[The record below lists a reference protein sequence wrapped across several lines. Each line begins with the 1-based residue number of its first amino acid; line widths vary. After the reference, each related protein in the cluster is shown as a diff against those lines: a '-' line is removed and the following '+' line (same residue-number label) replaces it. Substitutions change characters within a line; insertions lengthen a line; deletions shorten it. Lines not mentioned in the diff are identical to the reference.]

1 MFSGATTEFKTN
13 VVPEQHQ
20 QRAGVFNNEQHAI
33 VNAEID
39 KLITKG
45 VIVPAAWETGELIS
59 KLFLRPKKRWH
70 APYQFP
76 QPESL

>member
-1 MFSGATTEFKTN
+1 MFSGVKTEFKTN

-20 QRAGVFNNEQHAI
+20 QRAGVFNNEQHAV

-45 VIVPAAWETGELIS
+45 VIVPAARETGTYL
-59 KLFLRPKKRWH
+59 
-70 APYQFP
+70 
-76 QPESL
+76 